1 MTSAVRAGLIG
12 AGIGG
17 ASMFL
22 LDPGRGAQR
31 RALVRDKAVRATRQT
46 RDAAAATRRDLSNR
60 LSGLQSRIRARAS
73 DGTVTDQVVQTHLR
87 GWSAAAMLVAGASLA
102 AGAVALAAARAW
114 GNGDSPAPDR
124 ASDARTVPPAPVEEG
139 AAVFITESGI
149 LCEIPEPEFS
159 RNEFFS

>member
-22 LDPGRGAQR
+22 LDPDRGARR
-31 RALVRDKAVRATRQT
+31 RALVRDKAVRATRKT
-46 RDAAAATRRDLSNR
+46 REAAGATRRDLSNR
-60 LSGLQSRIRARAS
+60 LSGLQSRMRARVS
-73 DGTVTDQVVQTHLR
+73 EGTVDDHAVRTHLR

-102 AGAVALAAARAW
+102 AGAVALVAARARA
-114 GNGDSPAPDR
+114 NGDSPAPDR
-124 ASDARTVPPAPVEEG
+124 ASDARTIPPVPVEEG
-139 AAVFITESGI
+139 AGVFITESGI

-159 RNEFFS
+159 RDEFFS